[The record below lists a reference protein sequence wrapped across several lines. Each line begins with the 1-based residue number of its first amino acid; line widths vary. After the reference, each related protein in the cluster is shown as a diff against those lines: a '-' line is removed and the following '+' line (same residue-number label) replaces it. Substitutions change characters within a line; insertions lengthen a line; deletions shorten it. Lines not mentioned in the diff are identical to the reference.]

1 MSGGNGYSA
10 ILTFTHPPRRV
21 VSLVPSMTES
31 LFDLGAGEAIVGVTD
46 YCRPPEEA
54 LARMMRVGGTKSPRV
69 PEILALK
76 PDLVVANQEE
86 NTRETVEALEASG
99 AKVWVTFPRSVD
111 DAIAILWVLIRLFD
125 IPAAGSKVRTLE
137 VTLDWQMRSAHASQP
152 VSVFCPIWQSVT
164 GKGVLWWMT
173 FNRETYAHDV
183 LLRCGGMNVFAHRAR
198 RYPLEADLGE
208 GEAEEAGSR
217 DTRYPRLT
225 PEEVIEARPEVILVP
240 DEPFA
245 FSDDDELRLRSL
257 LAETPAVQSNRV
269 HRIDG
274 SLLTWHGTRLARALA
289 EIPNCLHAPAKAG
302 WEGPF
307 EADSSGENP

>member
-1 MSGGNGYSA
+1 VGGGNGHSA
-10 ILTFTHPPRRV
+10 ILTFTRPPSRV

-31 LFDLGAGEAIVGVTD
+31 LFDLGAGEALVGVTD
-46 YCRPPEEA
+46 YCRPPQEA
-54 LARMMRVGGTKSPRV
+54 ETNLKRVGGTKSPRV
-69 PEILALK
+69 ADVLALK
-76 PDLVVANQEE
+76 PDLVIANQEE
-86 NTRETVEALEASG
+86 NSREVVEALEAGG

-111 DAIAILWVLIRLFD
+111 EAISILWVLIRLFD
-125 IPAAGSKVRTLE
+125 IPSAGSKVRTLE
-137 VTLDWQMRSAHASQP
+137 VTLDWQMRAAQATDP
-152 VSVFCPIWQSVT
+152 VRVFCPIWQGAT

-183 LLRCGGMNVFAHRAR
+183 LARCGGLNIFAHRAR

-208 GEAEEAGSR
+208 GEAEDPGGR

-225 PEEVIEARPEVILVP
+225 PEEVAGAGPEVILIP

-245 FSDDDELRLRSL
+245 FSDDDEVRLRSL
-257 LAETPAVQSNRV
+257 LAETPAAQANRV

-289 EIPNCLHAPAKAG
+289 EVPNRLHAPAKAG
-302 WEGPF
+302 
-307 EADSSGENP
+307 

>member
-1 MSGGNGYSA
+1 MGGGNGYSA
-10 ILTFTHPPRRV
+10 ILTFARPPRRV

-31 LFDLGAGEAIVGVTD
+31 LFDLGAGEALVGVTD
-46 YCRPPEEA
+46 YCRPPQEA
-54 LARMMRVGGTKSPRV
+54 ETNLKRVGGTKSPRV
-69 PEILALK
+69 ADVLALK
-76 PDLVVANQEE
+76 PDLVIANQEE
-86 NTRETVEALEASG
+86 NSREVVEALEAGG

-111 DAIAILWVLIRLFD
+111 EAISILWVLIRLFD
-125 IPAAGSKVRTLE
+125 IPSAGSKVRTLE
-137 VTLDWQMRSAHASQP
+137 VTLDWQMRAAQATDP
-152 VSVFCPIWQSVT
+152 VRVFCPIWQGAT

-183 LLRCGGMNVFAHRAR
+183 LARCGGLNIFAHRAR

-208 GEAEEAGSR
+208 GEAEDPGGR

-225 PEEVIEARPEVILVP
+225 PEEVAGAGPEVILIP

-245 FSDDDELRLRSL
+245 FSDDDEVRLRSL
-257 LAETPAVQSNRV
+257 LAETPAAQSNRV

-289 EIPNCLHAPAKAG
+289 EVPNRLHAPAKAG
-302 WEGPF
+302 
-307 EADSSGENP
+307 

>member
-1 MSGGNGYSA
+1 MSGGNGRST

-31 LFDLGAGEAIVGVTD
+31 LFDLGAGGYLVGVTD
-46 YCRPPEEA
+46 YCRPPETEVER
-54 LARMMRVGGTKSPRV
+54 LTRVGGTKSARV

-76 PDLVVANQEE
+76 PELVIANQEE
-86 NTRETVEALEASG
+86 NTQETVEALEAGG

-125 IPAAGSKVRTLE
+125 VPSAGSKVRTLE
-137 VTLDWQMRSAHASQP
+137 VTLDWQMRSSHAIP
-152 VSVFCPIWQSVT
+152 RARVFCPIWQGVT
-164 GKGVLWWMT
+164 GKGALWWMT

-183 LLRCGGMNVFAHRAR
+183 LLRCGGENAFAERKR
-198 RYPLEADLGE
+198 LYPLEADLGQ
-208 GEAEEAGSR
+208 GDPEEPGTR

-225 PEEVIEARPEVILVP
+225 PEEVLKAGPDVILVP

-245 FSDDDELRLRSL
+245 FSEDDELRMRAV
-257 LAETPAVQSNRV
+257 LAETPAVRENRV
-269 HRIDG
+269 QRIDG

-289 EIPNCLHAPAKAG
+289 EIPNCLQTRA
-302 WEGPF
+302 
-307 EADSSGENP
+307 EAS